1 MNALKR
7 ISVVI
12 LGVLVLAVAGCAAQR
27 QSMGEY
33 FDDAGI
39 TTRVKKAI
47 YDDPSLKSTDISVA
61 TERGVVHLTGTAKN
75 RGGVVRAGVVARKVE
90 GVKAVKNDLKVGK

>member
-1 MNALKR
+1 MQALR
-7 ISVVI
+7 QLAVVMV
-12 LGVLVLAVAGCAAQR
+12 GVLVLALAGCAPQR
-27 QSMGEY
+27 QTMGEY

-47 YDDPSLKSTDISVA
+47 YDDPSLKSTDISVK

-75 RGGVVRAGVVARKVE
+75 RGGVTRAGVVARKVE
-90 GVKAVKNDLKVGK
+90 GVKAVRNDLKVQ